1 MVRVCARLYV
11 SVVLL
16 AACSSGSA
24 SSDAGP
30 SSSSPAPGAVV
41 QVRATDTTCTV
52 DRASV
57 DRGTIDFA
65 VTNAGTTIT
74 EVYLYAPH
82 DRVEGEVENVEA
94 GDTGSFS
101 VEVGGGEYEV
111 ACKPGQLGDGIR
123 AALHVTGPLDANQ
136 TEAIDAATARGVDG
150 FSLEVRL
157 TADRFA
163 PELADLVPVTG
174 QTITFRVHNDAP
186 DARSFAVLGPD
197 GHTPLVQSGELAAGA
212 VAEVPVT
219 FPAAGTYAAVDPIG
233 DRRASG
239 FEASISVID

>member
-1 MVRVCARLYV
+1 MGRVCARLCV
-11 SVVLL
+11 PLFLL

-24 SSDAGP
+24 SSDP
-30 SSSSPAPGAVV
+30 SNNSAAPSAVV

-57 DRGTIDFA
+57 DPGPIDFA
-65 VTNAGTTIT
+65 VTNAGTIVT

-82 DRVEGEVENVEA
+82 DRVEGEVENIEA
-94 GDTGSFS
+94 GDTASFS

-136 TEAIDAATARGVDG
+136 TEALDEATARGVDG

-174 QTITFRVHNDAP
+174 QTISFKVHNDAP
-186 DARSFAVLGPD
+186 DARAFAVLGPD
-197 GHTPLVQSGELAAGA
+197 GHTPLAQSGELASGA
-212 VAEVPVT
+212 VAEMPVT
-219 FPAAGTYAAVDPIG
+219 FPATRSEE
-233 DRRASG
+233 RRVGKECRSRW
-239 FEASISVID
+239 SPYH

>member
-1 MVRVCARLYV
+1 VPLIV
-11 SVVLL
+11 L
-16 AACSSGSA
+16 AACSSGAA
-24 SSDAGP
+24 SSDSTSP
-30 SSSSPAPGAVV
+30 SRSAAASAVV

-52 DRASV
+52 DRSSV
-57 DRGTIDFA
+57 DPGTIEFA
-65 VTNAGTTIT
+65 VTNAGTIIT

-82 DRVEGEVENVEA
+82 DRVEGEVENVEV

-123 AALHVTGPLDANQ
+123 TPLHITGPLDANQ
-136 TEAIDAATARGVDG
+136 TEAPEEATARGVDG

-157 TADRFA
+157 TVDRFA

-174 QTITFRVHNDAP
+174 QTITFKVHNDAP
-186 DARSFAVLGPD
+186 DARAFAVLGTD
-197 GHTPLVQSGELAAGA
+197 GHTLLAQSGELAPGA

-219 FPAAGTYAAVDPIG
+219 FPAAGSYSAVDPL
-233 DRRASG
+233 DDHRASG
-239 FEASISVID
+239 SEASIRVID